1 MNEPNFSGRGEYEI
15 KVKGHLDERWSL
27 WFEGMTINTDFGQD
41 GTPVTTFTGP
51 MVDQA
56 ALHGVLAKIRDIKMP
71 LISVNQIEADLKDE
85 SLADLVDK

>member
-1 MNEPNFSGRGEYEI
+1 MNPPNFSGRGTYEI

-27 WFEGMTINTDFGQD
+27 WFEGVTINTDFGQD

-56 ALHGVLAKIRDIKMP
+56 ALHGVLARIRDIHMP
-71 LISVNQIEADLKDE
+71 LLSVNQIEADLKDE
-85 SLADLVDK
+85 A

>member
-1 MNEPNFSGRGEYEI
+1 MEAPMNEPKFSGRGEYEI

-27 WFEGMTINTDFGQD
+27 WFEGMLITADFSED
-41 GTPVTTFTGP
+41 GTPITTFTGL

-56 ALHGVLAKIRDIKMP
+56 ALHGVLAKIRDINMP

-85 SLADLVDK
+85 A